1 MRLAACGKR
10 EELGMKKLIMIAAMI
25 AAFGLGTAAAFAA
38 NADKP
43 ANPGGGNDGQVC
55 PPGDSGKIDVNSGA
69 SVTVTAPDG
78 KLISGYCVKA
88 GSANQGLG
96 PEFVTVDPP
105 QKTVTITHSS
115 GKDVSHYSLTYV
127 DEGQT
132 TTTETTT
139 TETTTTETTTTETT
153 TTETETTETT
163 STETTPNETTPT
175 ETTPTETTPTETAPT
190 ETAPTESTSTET
202 TPAETTVEEQEAEEQ
217 QEQVF
222 TPPTQGTRVEGQTV
236 AGAAAQ
242 TAPKPNKAAQP
253 APFTP

>member
-1 MRLAACGKR
+1 
-10 EELGMKKLIMIAAMI
+10 MKKLIMIAAMI

-139 TETTTTETTTTETT
+139 TEEPTTTTPEPPDPP
-153 TTETETTETT
+153 
-163 STETTPNETTPT
+163 SGGPP
-175 ETTPTETTPTETAPT
+175 
-190 ETAPTESTSTET
+190 SG
-202 TPAETTVEEQEAEEQ
+202 
-217 QEQVF
+217 
-222 TPPTQGTRVEGQTV
+222 TPPSQGGGNPSGGVGPTFESDRKV
-236 AGAAAQ
+236 
-242 TAPKPNKAAQP
+242 P
-253 APFTP
+253 

>member
-1 MRLAACGKR
+1 
-10 EELGMKKLIMIAAMI
+10 MKKLIMIAAMI

-69 SVTVTAPDG
+69 SITVTAPDG

-105 QKTVTITHSS
+105 QKTVTIAHSS

-139 TETTTTETTTTETT
+139 TEAT

-175 ETTPTETTPTETAPT
+175 ETTPTE
-190 ETAPTESTSTET
+190 STSTET

-217 QEQVF
+217 QGEEQQGEEQQGEEQQEQVF
-222 TPPTQGTRVEGQTV
+222 TPPTQGTRVEGQKV
-236 AGAAAQ
+236 AGAAAP
-242 TAPKPNKAAQP
+242 TALKPNKAAQP